1 MKIAIV
7 RSSDEEKFMEEA
19 NNFIKD
25 KKVLKTTYFQ
35 EVLTEEN
42 CKLNFKKFRKEI
54 AVEPIFIYTA
64 IIEYENIYE

>member
-1 MKIAIV
+1 MKIVMI
-7 RSSDEEKFMEEA
+7 RNSDEEKFMEEV

-35 EVLTEEN
+35 EVLTEEK
-42 CKLNFKKFRKEI
+42 CTVKFFSGREI
-54 AVEPIFIYTA
+54 EVTPIFIYTM

>member
-1 MKIAIV
+1 MKIAMI
-7 RSSDEEKFMEEA
+7 RNSDEEKFIEEV

-35 EVLTEEN
+35 EVLTEED
-42 CKLNFKKFRKEI
+42 CKFNFKEFRREI
-54 AVEPIFIYTA
+54 AAEPIFIYTA